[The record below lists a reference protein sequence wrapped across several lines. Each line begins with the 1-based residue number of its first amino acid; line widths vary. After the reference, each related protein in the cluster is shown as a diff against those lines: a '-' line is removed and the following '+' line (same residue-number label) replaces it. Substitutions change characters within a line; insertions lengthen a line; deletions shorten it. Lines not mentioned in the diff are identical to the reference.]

1 MKSVVCGLAVSTSAS
16 VRGQIATVKT
26 WSRDGHGAI
35 CMQMPSPDALRDSD
49 ALVPHAIRTESAP
62 ADAPVLPVV
71 PLMNCNLPL
80 MKQIVVALGV
90 DWCHHRV
97 PVLANTKAMP
107 LLCSFMRFIHCAVYL
122 PYGGLH
128 HTSPCHGWSR
138 PLSSLVNRV
147 LAGTWS
153 LPRPALHTSMSKV
166 SPMAWKMCG
175 GVYHSICSECLGSCV
190 NPWFEM
196 LMVWSACWR

>member
-1 MKSVVCGLAVSTSAS
+1 MESVVGGLAGRASAWVGGEFAAS
-16 VRGQIATVKT
+16 EA
-26 WSRDGHGAI
+26 WSRDGHNAV

-49 ALVPHAIRTESAP
+49 ALVPHATRTESAP

-71 PLMNCNLPL
+71 PLMNCSLPL
-80 MKQIVVALGV
+80 MKQMVVALGV

-128 HTSPCHGWSR
+128 QISPCHGWSR

-147 LAGTWS
+147 LAGT
-153 LPRPALHTSMSKV
+153 
-166 SPMAWKMCG
+166 
-175 GVYHSICSECLGSCV
+175 
-190 NPWFEM
+190 
-196 LMVWSACWR
+196 